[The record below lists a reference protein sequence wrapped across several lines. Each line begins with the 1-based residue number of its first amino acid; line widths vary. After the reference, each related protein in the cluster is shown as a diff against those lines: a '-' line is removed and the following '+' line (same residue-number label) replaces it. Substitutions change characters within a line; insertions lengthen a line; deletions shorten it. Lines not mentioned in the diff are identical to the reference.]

1 MQFSAEWWNAISFST
16 KSLRSR
22 IRSNKLARIGNTELN
37 NSNFWWYSTRTKQD
51 FLNRTFWKTEKQ
63 ITKFRKSAIVGV
75 WSACRLFE
83 NNIIKSVFLLCVW
96 WYSTSRA
103 VANRDQQSPNY
114 IFAIK
119 NIQLLEVVYR
129 GVLFASLCL
138 KRRHS
143 WDNVRTLVTPTDN

>member
-1 MQFSAEWWNAISFST
+1 MSRYRGTVRTTVAHNLSCIRISRPDP
-16 KSLRSR
+16 KCMRK
-22 IRSNKLARIGNTELN
+22 IKLAGC
-37 NSNFWWYSTRTKQD
+37 KQD